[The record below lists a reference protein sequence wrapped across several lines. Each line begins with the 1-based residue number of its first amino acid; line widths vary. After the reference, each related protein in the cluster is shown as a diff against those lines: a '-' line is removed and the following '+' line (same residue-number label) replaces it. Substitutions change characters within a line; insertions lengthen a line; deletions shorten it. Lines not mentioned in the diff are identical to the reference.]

1 MRKSNKREYAYHRR
15 YDWDEEN
22 TPRAKRFVKRRSHKR
37 LRALLNPKANYV
49 RKPI

>member
-1 MRKSNKREYAYHRR
+1 MRKSNKREYEYHRT
-15 YDWDEEN
+15 YDFVESF
-22 TPRAKRFVKRRSHKR
+22 TPKMRKFIKRRSHKR